1 MSDTLFLAHRI
12 PFPPDRGDKIR
23 TFHEL
28 KHLAALGPVHLACLA
43 DDEDDA
49 ANLAGLREA
58 IGPALGEAHVEVR
71 RISRVAAGARA
82 LMEGRPVSLALFDSA
97 ALRGFVERMLA
108 GGRIGTVFAFS
119 GQMAQFVPEGLRA
132 RFVMDF
138 GDVDSAKFEAYGEE
152 GGAMALVHR
161 REGRVLAAFE
171 RSVAARADVSLFV
184 SEAEAELF
192 RRRSGLDS
200 ADIRALQNG
209 VDLDY
214 YDPGADF
221 LRLGA
226 EQLLS
231 RPDGRGGTRAEGL
244 GGEGLSDSGVQTL
257 TSHRFAAGTSSPLR
271 TGEEMKAVPPSNHS
285 PLIVF
290 TGQMDYAP
298 NIDAVC
304 WFAGEVMPM
313 LPKARFAI
321 VGRKPTEAVLRLA
334 GARTIVTG
342 GVPDVRSWLA
352 AADVVAAPLRIA
364 RGIQNKVL
372 EAMAMARP
380 VVASPAAFEGIEAEP
395 GRHLLV
401 AGEAEAQAEAIAGLL
416 EDPERAR
423 ALGSAAR
430 RRMEQAYRWEA
441 RLAPLAGIVA
451 TGPHR
456 AAA

>member
-1 MSDTLFLAHRI
+1 MTETLFLAHRI

-28 KHLAALGPVHLACLA
+28 KHLAALGRVHLACLA
-43 DDEDDA
+43 DDEADA
-49 ANLAGLREA
+49 ANLTGLREA
-58 IGPALGEAHVEVR
+58 LGPALGEAHVEVR
-71 RISRVAAGARA
+71 RISKVAAGLRA
-82 LMEGRPVSLALFDSA
+82 VAEGRPVSLTLFDSP

-108 GGRIGTVFAFS
+108 SGRIGTVFAFS
-119 GQMAQFVPEGLRA
+119 GQMAQFVPEGLSA

-138 GDVDSAKFEAYGEE
+138 GDVDSAKFEAYGAE
-152 GGAMALVHR
+152 GGAMAPIHR

-184 SEAEAELF
+184 SDAEADLF
-192 RRRSGLDS
+192 RQRSGLGH

-214 YDPGADF
+214 YDPDSDF
-221 LRLGA
+221 ARIDPA
-226 EQLLS
+226 N
-231 RPDGRGGTRAEGL
+231 P
-244 GGEGLSDSGVQTL
+244 
-257 TSHRFAAGTSSPLR
+257 SPVR
-271 TGEEMKAVPPSNHS
+271 TGEENGGHQNSS
-285 PLIVF
+285 LIVF

-298 NIDAVC
+298 NIDAVR
-304 WFAGEVMPM
+304 WFAGEVMPR
-313 LPKARFAI
+313 LPQARFAI
-321 VGRKPTEAVLRLA
+321 VGRKPPEAVLRLA
-334 GARTIVTG
+334 GPRTIVTG
-342 GVPDVRSWLA
+342 AVPDVRSWLA

-401 AGEAEAQAEAIAGLL
+401 AAEAEAQAEAIAGLTG
-416 EDPERAR
+416 DPERAA
-423 ALGSAAR
+423 ALGRSAR

-441 RLAPLAGIVA
+441 RLEPLAGIVGA
-451 TGPHR
+451 ARRR

>member
-1 MSDTLFLAHRI
+1 MLETLFLAHRI

-28 KHLAALGPVHLACLA
+28 KHLAGLGRVHLACLA
-43 DDEDDA
+43 DDEEDA

-58 IGPALGEAHVEVR
+58 IGPSLGEAHVEVR
-71 RISRVAAGARA
+71 RISKLAAGARA
-82 LMEGRPVSLALFDSA
+82 LVEGRPVSLALFDSG
-97 ALRGFVERMLA
+97 ALRGFVERMLSS
-108 GGRIGTVFAFS
+108 GRIGTIFAFS
-119 GQMAQFVPEGLRA
+119 GQMGQFVPETLGA

-138 GDVDSAKFEAYGEE
+138 GDVDSAKFEAYGAE
-152 GGAMALVHR
+152 GGAMAPINR
-161 REGRVLAAFE
+161 REGRLLAEFE

-184 SEAEAELF
+184 SQAEADLF
-192 RRRSGLDS
+192 RRRSGLES
-200 ADIRALQNG
+200 ADIRALHNG

-214 YDPGADF
+214 YDPGARF
-221 LRLGA
+221 LPI
-226 EQLLS
+226 E
-231 RPDGRGGTRAEGL
+231 E
-244 GGEGLSDSGVQTL
+244 SG
-257 TSHRFAAGTSSPLR
+257 
-271 TGEEMKAVPPSNHS
+271 

-298 NIDAVC
+298 NIEAVR

-321 VGRKPTEAVLRLA
+321 VGRKPPEAVLRLA
-334 GARTIVTG
+334 GPRTIVTG
-342 GVPDVRSWLA
+342 AVPDVRSWLA
-352 AADVVAAPLRIA
+352 AGDVVAAPLRIA

-401 AGEAEAQAEAIAGLL
+401 AAEAEAQAEAIAGLI
-416 EDPERAR
+416 EDRGRA
-423 ALGSAAR
+423 AAMGQAAR
-430 RRMEQAYRWEA
+430 RRMEEVYRWEA
-441 RLAPLAGIVA
+441 RLAPLGEIVA
-451 TGPHR
+451 VARHK

>member
-1 MSDTLFLAHRI
+1 MGDTLFLAHRI

-28 KHLAALGPVHLACLA
+28 RHLAGLGTVHLACLA
-43 DDEDDA
+43 DDEADA
-49 ANLAGLREA
+49 ANLSGLREA

-71 RISRVAAGARA
+71 RTSRVAAGARA
-82 LMEGRPVSLALFDSA
+82 LAEGRPVSLTLFDST
-97 ALRGFVERMLA
+97 ALRGFVGRILA
-108 GGRIGTVFAFS
+108 GGRISTIFAFS
-119 GQMAQFVPEGLRA
+119 GQMAQFVPDEPGA

-138 GDVDSAKFEAYGEE
+138 GDVDSAKFEAYGAE
-152 GGAMALVHR
+152 GGMMGPIHR
-161 REGRVLAAFE
+161 REGRVLADFE

-184 SEAEAELF
+184 SEAEAALF
-192 RRRSGLDS
+192 RRRSGLER

-209 VDLDY
+209 VDLDF
-214 YDPGADF
+214 YDPAARF
-221 LRLGA
+221 
-226 EQLLS
+226 
-231 RPDGRGGTRAEGL
+231 P
-244 GGEGLSDSGVQTL
+244 GV
-257 TSHRFAAGTSSPLR
+257 
-271 TGEEMKAVPPSNHS
+271 EEPG

-298 NIDAVC
+298 NIDAVR

-321 VGRKPTEAVLRLA
+321 VGRKPPEAVLRLA
-334 GARTIVTG
+334 GPRTIVTG
-342 GVPDVRSWLA
+342 SVPDVRSWLA

-416 EDPERAR
+416 DDRERAE
-423 ALGSAAR
+423 AMGQAAR
-430 RRMEQAYRWEA
+430 RLMEQSYRWEA
-441 RLAPLAGIVA
+441 RLAPLAGLVGAEPRRVA
-451 TGPHR
+451 
-456 AAA
+456 A

>member
-1 MSDTLFLAHRI
+1 MPETLFLAHRI

-28 KHLAALGPVHLACLA
+28 KHLAGLGPVHLACLA
-43 DDEDDA
+43 DDEEDA
-49 ANLAGLREA
+49 SNLAGLREA
-58 IGPALGEAHVEVR
+58 IGPALREAHVEVR
-71 RISRVAAGARA
+71 RISKVAAGARA

-108 GGRIGTVFAFS
+108 SGRIGTVFAFS
-119 GQMAQFVPEGLRA
+119 GQMGQFVPEGLRA

-138 GDVDSAKFEAYGEE
+138 GDVDSAKFEAYAAE
-152 GGAMALVHR
+152 GGAMAPVNR
-161 REGRVLAAFE
+161 REGRLLAKFE
-171 RSVAARADVSLFV
+171 RSVAERADVSLFV
-184 SEAEAELF
+184 SNAEAELF
-192 RRRSGLDS
+192 RHRSGLAG
-200 ADIRALQNG
+200 ADIRALHNG

-214 YDPGADF
+214 YDPRAHF
-221 LRLGA
+221 LP
-226 EQLLS
+226 LS
-231 RPDGRGGTRAEGL
+231 PPYGRGGAHREAV
-244 GGEGLSDSGVQTL
+244 GGEGLSDSGVQAL
-257 TSHRFAAGTSSPLR
+257 TPQAFGLGPPPAVR
-271 TGEEMKAVPPSNHS
+271 TGEEKEGADRP

-298 NIDAVC
+298 NIDAVR

-321 VGRKPTEAVLRLA
+321 VGRKPAEAVLRLA
-334 GARTIVTG
+334 GPRTIVTG
-342 GVPDVRSWLA
+342 AVPDVRSWLA

-401 AGEAEAQAEAIAGLL
+401 EAEAEAQAEAIAGLL
-416 EDPERAR
+416 EDPERAS
-423 ALGSAAR
+423 AMGEAAR
-430 RRMEQAYRWEA
+430 RRMVDVYRWEA
-441 RLAPLAGIVA
+441 RLSALGEIVA
-451 TGPHR
+451 PVQR
-456 AAA
+456 KAAA

>member
-1 MSDTLFLAHRI
+1 MAETLFLAHRI

-28 KHLAALGPVHLACLA
+28 RHLAGLGRVHLACLA
-43 DDEDDA
+43 DDEEDA
-49 ANLAGLREA
+49 AHLAGLREA

-71 RISRVAAGARA
+71 RNSRVAAGARA
-82 LMEGRPVSLALFDSA
+82 LVEGRPVSLALFDSA
-97 ALRGFVERMLA
+97 ALRGFVGRMLA
-108 GGRIGTVFAFS
+108 GGRIGTIFAFS

-138 GDVDSAKFEAYGEE
+138 GDVDSAKFEAYGAE
-152 GGAMALVHR
+152 GGAMAPIHR
-161 REGRVLAAFE
+161 REGRLLAAFE
-171 RSVAARADVSLFV
+171 REVAARADVSLFV

-192 RRRSGLDS
+192 RRRSGLAN

-214 YDPGADF
+214 YDPDSSF
-221 LRLGA
+221 PRI
-226 EQLLS
+226 
-231 RPDGRGGTRAEGL
+231 
-244 GGEGLSDSGVQTL
+244 GEKG
-257 TSHRFAAGTSSPLR
+257 
-271 TGEEMKAVPPSNHS
+271 

-298 NIDAVC
+298 NIDAVR
-304 WFAGEVMPM
+304 WFAGEVMPR
-313 LPKARFAI
+313 LPEARFAI
-321 VGRKPTEAVLRLA
+321 VGRKPPEAVRRLA
-334 GARTIVTG
+334 GPRILVTG
-342 GVPDVRSWLA
+342 AVPDVRSWLA

-401 AGEAEAQAEAIAGLL
+401 AGTAEAQAEAIAGLL
-416 EDPERAR
+416 GDPKRAGE
-423 ALGSAAR
+423 LGRAAR
-430 RRMEQAYRWEA
+430 RRMEQVYRWDA
-441 RLAPLAGIVA
+441 RLATLGDIVGA
-451 TGPHR
+451 ARRR